1 MNNKT
6 TLSLN
11 LNCLT
16 SQLFVYFA
24 GIISLNLNEVS
35 LQKIIT
41 TKKKLHFAKNHLHF
55 LYHQVVKILLTNL
68 TNKLYSHILC
78 FVGGCN
84 LKDFNLLSKL
94 GDNITTVID
103 NGNNLELE
111 CNDSLINKKHG
122 KWQQK
127 GKQGV
132 PLEVIGMDIGY
143 EDDVSIWECKYVL
156 S

>member
-1 MNNKT
+1 M
-6 TLSLN
+6 
-11 LNCLT
+11 
-16 SQLFVYFA
+16 
-24 GIISLNLNEVS
+24 
-35 LQKIIT
+35 
-41 TKKKLHFAKNHLHF
+41 
-55 LYHQVVKILLTNL
+55 
-68 TNKLYSHILC
+68 LC

-84 LKDFNLLSKL
+84 LKAFNLLSKL

-143 EDDVSIWECKYVL
+143 EDDVSIGECKYVL